1 MADAVVSFTIEKL
14 NEFVTKQVSIRA
26 GVKDGIELLKDEL
39 GDLIFVRAAE
49 AHQDKE
55 LIRRWT
61 DSVRD
66 FANQAVVI
74 LERFSVQQEGHAAA
88 EQGGVLDR
96 MRRFICICNKEVN
109 LYDIGKEIEALKQK
123 IIVIK
128 RKRDDYHI
136 TDIIMA
142 PHQRKRTVLR
152 SASFDHEK
160 DVVGF
165 EDDVQTLLAQLGN
178 KDLSLGFISIHG
190 MGGLGKSTLA
200 SKLYHSSELS
210 HFKRRA
216 WVCVSEDYDIR
227 LVLRKIIN
235 AFNGHQPD
243 LLNNMEDL
251 ELLRRH
257 LRKMLQDGD
266 HYLVVIDD
274 VWDVKVWNQIKNAFP
289 DKNGSRVIICVVQ
302 LTDDI
307 DLYL

>member
-14 NEFVTKQVSIRA
+14 NEFVSKQVSIRT
-26 GVKDGIELLKDEL
+26 GVKDGIEWLKGEL
-39 GDLIFVRAAE
+39 GDLLIFVRAAE

-66 FANQAVVI
+66 FANEADVI
-74 LERFSVQQEGHAAA
+74 LERFSAQQEHAAA

-96 MRRFICICNKEVN
+96 MRRFICICNKEAN
-109 LYDIGKEIEALKQK
+109 LYDIGKEIESLKQK

-128 RKRDDYHI
+128 RKRDEYHI

-142 PHQRKRTVLR
+142 PHQRKRTLLR

-178 KDLSLGFISIHG
+178 EDLSLGFISIHG
-190 MGGLGKSTLA
+190 MGGLGKSTVA

-235 AFNGHQPD
+235 AFNGHEPD
-243 LLNNMEDL
+243 LLNNMED
-251 ELLRRH
+251 
-257 LRKMLQDGD
+257 
-266 HYLVVIDD
+266 
-274 VWDVKVWNQIKNAFP
+274 
-289 DKNGSRVIICVVQ
+289 
-302 LTDDI
+302 
-307 DLYL
+307 